1 MKNVKKKGDCIV
13 SSSVD
18 NIPAKEILC
27 KYIIPLYGKELEY
40 KDVNVTNKVTG
51 SSNILFMGR
60 EPGCY
65 NQVSNCKDVVIFGNS
80 YNNII
85 TDTYGITIKGNIVP
99 DLSSFWKRLKFC
111 WDILFRYVKK

>member
-1 MKNVKKKGDCIV
+1 MKKKENVCDGVVPSIV
-13 SSSVD
+13 N

-40 KDVNVTNKVTG
+40 KDVNVTNDVNG

-60 EPGCY
+60 EECVS
-65 NQVSNCKDVVIFGNS
+65 NTVSNCKDIVIFGNS
-80 YNNII
+80 SYNTIS
-85 TDTYGITIKGNIVP
+85 DTYGITVVGNIVP

>member
-1 MKNVKKKGDCIV
+1 MKKKEKVCDGVV

-27 KYIIPLYGKELEY
+27 KYIIPLYGKKLEY
-40 KDVNVTNKVTG
+40 KDVNVTNKVNG
-51 SSNILFMGR
+51 SYNILFMGR
-60 EPGCY
+60 ESGYY
-65 NQVSNCKDVVIFGNS
+65 NQVSDSKDVAIFGNS
-80 YNNII
+80 YNNVI
-85 TDTYGITIKGNIVP
+85 TNTHDITMVGNIVP